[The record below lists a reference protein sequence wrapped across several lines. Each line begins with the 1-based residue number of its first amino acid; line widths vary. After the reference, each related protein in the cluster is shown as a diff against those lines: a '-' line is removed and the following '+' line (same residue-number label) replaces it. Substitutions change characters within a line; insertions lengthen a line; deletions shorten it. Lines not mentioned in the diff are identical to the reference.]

1 VYKVSASCRPKHE
14 TPDGIGRV
22 SNPEKESFMKKTS
35 VHGIRL
41 AVACTSLML
50 YFGLGM
56 VADDTS
62 SSLPAPPV
70 AKKVPKVTEIN
81 GHKLVDNY
89 FWLRDKKDPEVRAYL
104 EAENA
109 YTDALMKPTE
119 GLQKKLYDEM
129 LGRIK
134 ETDIEVPYKQGD
146 YFYYTRT
153 EAGKQYGIRCRKKG
167 SMDAPEEVVLDVNE
181 LAKGQKFMSVA
192 AYNVSDD
199 GNFLAYTADNT
210 GFRQY
215 TLQVKDLR
223 TGKVLADKA
232 ERVGSVVWAND
243 NKTIFY
249 TVEDDTTKRQYQLYR
264 HAAGTSGPDPLVYEE
279 KDEKFEVGA
288 GKTRSKAY
296 IFLIVSSHTTSEA
309 RYISADQPLAEWK
322 VLEPRRQDVE
332 YYPDHNGDFFYI
344 RVNDTGRNFRLVKTP
359 VSNPSKKNWQEVVPQ
374 RADVMLDDTD
384 FFKNY
389 YVLYEREKGLPQI
402 RVADLRSGE
411 TRRIEFPEP
420 AYVNYSYINR
430 EYDTTKFRYGYQSFI
445 TPASVFEYDMASGG
459 STLLKQK
466 EVPGGYDRTKYT
478 VERIYATA
486 SDGVK
491 IPISVVHL
499 KGAKLDGKGPIYL
512 EGYGSY
518 GISDDIGFDAN
529 LFSLVD
535 RGVVTTTAH
544 IRGGGEMGK
553 AWHDAGRMMNK
564 KTTFTDFITCA
575 EYLVGQGYG
584 SKDRLV
590 IEGRSAGGLLMG
602 AVLNMRP
609 DLFHAALVGVPFV
622 DVMNTMLDET
632 LPLTVG
638 EFEEWGNPKE
648 KSAFDYMITYSPY
661 DNIEA
666 KTYPN
671 MLVRTSFNDSQVMYW
686 EPAKYVAKMRAL
698 RTDHNSLILKTNMD
712 PAGHGGA
719 SGRYD
724 RLHETAFDYAYFLT
738 QMGLAN

>member
-1 VYKVSASCRPKHE
+1 
-14 TPDGIGRV
+14 
-22 SNPEKESFMKKTS
+22 MKKISLRQVRLALLVFTS
-35 VHGIRL
+35 VILCFVLRG
-41 AVACTSLML
+41 A
-50 YFGLGM
+50 
-56 VADDTS
+56 ADDGS
-62 SSLPAPPV
+62 SSLPTPPV
-70 AKKVPKVTEIN
+70 AKKAPKTTEVN

-89 FWLRDKKDPEVRAYL
+89 YWLRDKKNPQVKAYL
-104 EAENA
+104 EAENK
-109 YTDALMKPTE
+109 YTDAVMKPTE
-119 GLQKKLYDEM
+119 GLQKKLYGEM
-129 LGRIK
+129 LSRIK
-134 ETDIEVPYKQGD
+134 ETDVEVPYKEGG

-167 SMDAPEEVVLDVNE
+167 SLDAPEEVLLDVNE
-181 LAKGQKFMSVA
+181 LAKGQKFMSVG
-192 AYNVSDD
+192 AYDVSDD
-199 GNFLAYTADNT
+199 GNLLAYTTDNT

-215 TLQVKDLR
+215 TLAVKDLR
-223 TGKVLADKA
+223 TGKLLADRA

-249 TVEDDTTKRQYQLYR
+249 TIEDETTKREYRMYR
-264 HAAGTSGPDPLVYEE
+264 HAAGTSGADKLLYEE
-279 KDEKFEVGA
+279 KDERFDVFA
-288 GKTRSKAY
+288 GKTRSRA
-296 IFLIVSSHTTSEA
+296 FLFMFAASHTTSEA
-309 RYISADQPLAEWK
+309 RYIPAGEPMAEWK
-322 VLEPRRQDVE
+322 VLEPRKQDVE

-344 RVNDTGRNFRLVKTP
+344 RTNDAGRNFRLVKAP
-359 VSNPSKKNWQEVVPQ
+359 VTDPGSQNWKEVIPHRSN
-374 RADVMLDDTD
+374 VMLDDMD

-389 YVLYEREKGLPQI
+389 YVLSERENGLPQL
-402 RVADLRSGE
+402 RVAELRSGE
-411 TRRIEFPEP
+411 SRRIEFPEP
-420 AYVNYSYINR
+420 AYASYSHINR
-430 EYDTTKFRYGYQSFI
+430 EYDTTKYRYGYQSFI
-445 TPASVFEYDMASGG
+445 TPASVFEYDMTDSK

-466 EVPGGYDRTKYT
+466 EVPGGYDGTRYQ
-478 VERIYATA
+478 VERIFATA

-491 IPISVVHL
+491 VPVSVVHL

-512 EGYGSY
+512 TGYGSY
-518 GISDDIGFDAN
+518 GVSYDIGFDSD

-535 RGVVTTTAH
+535 RGVMAAVAH

-553 AWHDAGRMMNK
+553 AWHDDGRMMHK
-564 KTTFTDFITCA
+564 KNSFSDFVASA
-575 EYLVGQGYG
+575 EYLVAQGYG
-584 SKDRLV
+584 SKERLV

-648 KSAFDYMITYSPY
+648 KPAFDYMMSYSPY

-686 EPAKYVAKMRAL
+686 EPAKYVAKMRAV
-698 RTDHNSLILKTNMD
+698 RSDHNKLVLKTNMN

-738 QMGLAN
+738 QMGIEN